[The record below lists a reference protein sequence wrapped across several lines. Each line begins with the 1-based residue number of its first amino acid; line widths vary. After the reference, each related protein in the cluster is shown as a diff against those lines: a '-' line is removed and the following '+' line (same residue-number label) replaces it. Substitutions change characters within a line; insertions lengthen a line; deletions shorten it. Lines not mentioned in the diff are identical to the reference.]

1 MTVGLLTKNPPL
13 EHIAAVIR
21 QHELDLRRRGITSVA
36 VFGSRALGDHQP
48 GSDLDVLIEVDQLQ
62 KFSLIDL
69 SSAQFFLEDLFGCP
83 VHITAKPNFKP
94 TDRDGQPYEA
104 LVIY

>member
-13 EHIAAVIR
+13 DHIAAVIR
-21 QHELDLRRRGITSVA
+21 RHELDLRRRGITSVA
-36 VFGSRALGDHQP
+36 VFGSRVLGEHQP
-48 GSDLDVLIEVDQLQ
+48 GSDLDVLIEVDPSQ

-83 VHITAKPNFKP
+83 VHMTTRPNFMP
-94 TDRDGQPYEA
+94 TDRYGKAYKT